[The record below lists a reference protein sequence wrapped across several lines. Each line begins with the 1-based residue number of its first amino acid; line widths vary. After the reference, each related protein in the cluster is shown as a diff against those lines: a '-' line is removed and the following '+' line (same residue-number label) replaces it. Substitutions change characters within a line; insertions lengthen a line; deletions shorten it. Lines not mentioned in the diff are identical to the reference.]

1 MTSRL
6 NGLRPTNTMFTQ
18 NMLGTV
24 VRGMRARLLLTL
36 GSVLLAG
43 LAIGSAVLGPMFE
56 VASTNSYVVT
66 RLNEAPNPLTGLT
79 WEYSPTPAFQGTPDE
94 FVESGVK
101 TVDEH
106 DQGPFLEPQAQVE
119 TPNVTLLDGLGRLL
133 AKDGACD
140 HVVLVEGAC
149 PDEPGEALMLAHDL
163 DFTESAIGDRV
174 TIYHGD
180 QTIETVG
187 PGHTLTDPVATVRI
201 VGTYRAPTDDAD
213 FWFDLERLAS
223 LPPYHPER
231 GAQLSYR
238 PAPLIVD
245 RSTFAALPTSEWVVR
260 LDNRLDVPPD
270 WNSADLATAV
280 SSAEAMKTMSA
291 ADQNGSLASVSINDL
306 PAIAREVHGQQQTA
320 RSSIAPAVLSLVLV
334 ALALLLRLLMAAS
347 EARVPELALASL
359 RGLPSRQMWRL
370 GLSEPLAVIAA
381 AVPVGAVLGPLLAFL
396 LVRWWLVPGLPLPFP
411 AASLWAA
418 LLVVVAAVVVAAFAV
433 GLVLR
438 TTLAGLLA
446 GVRRPAA
453 AGRLALVGQLLLAAV
468 VLSVLA
474 SKLTGSRGGQ
484 PDATD
489 LVLPVLLAVFA
500 GLVATHVIARIATWW
515 TRQRQT
521 TRSLAAFVAARAISR
536 RREGTLVI
544 LPIAAAIAVCVFG
557 AGVYASAAEWRAS
570 VAATRAP
577 AAEVYTSQLDMGQ
590 TLGVSREL
598 DPDGKWLMAVTT
610 LQTTGPA
617 YVVLDATR
625 LTTVASWPDQWTRGT
640 SVEEIQRTLVPPG
653 TVPVLTGTRIGLRM
667 NQDTGVPLTA
677 EMRLVTSRGDSRAIF
692 VGPFG
697 AGEST
702 LSDAAPFCS
711 GGCRLEGISVGG
723 RSAGPTD
730 MRGTLTIGGIVV
742 DGTEDPAAIT
752 DAAWVESPTATS
764 ASSVEST
771 SVEGSSLV
779 VDVDSE
785 GQPGIAQLG
794 AGGIPALP
802 PVVRGYDADVVPPK
816 GAFTGAFG
824 MNVDPRIT
832 SESVPLLGPAGVM
845 IDYSTLTTDRNV
857 PTQENPTYMFVGD
870 DAPESVRQELVGRGM
885 VPTYNLADEKRT
897 LDQSAYALALRLYA
911 VIAVLVLL
919 MALAGLVVSTAVQ
932 LPVRRRDAAALRV
945 VGVRRG
951 TVMSAVAREFA
962 VVLGG
967 AGLAGIAAG
976 SLAQYVVLRTITLGY
991 VEGLATP
998 RLVSAIDWGQVAMW
1012 TVAASVVLGL
1022 AAFVSAS
1029 LTVRGARGSTLRE
1042 TAR

>member
-1 MTSRL
+1 MTPRL
-6 NGLRPTNTMFTQ
+6 TRFRLTNT
-18 NMLGTV
+18 MLGTV
-24 VRGMRARLLLTL
+24 IRGMRARLLLTV
-36 GSVLLAG
+36 GSVLLAS

-79 WEYSPTPAFQGTPDE
+79 WEYHPGPAFHGTSEELVDA
-94 FVESGVK
+94 GVK
-101 TVDEH
+101 AVDAH
-106 DQGPFLEPQAQVE
+106 DEGPFLEPQTQVE
-119 TPNVTLLDGLGRLL
+119 TTTVTLYGGRGRLL

-140 HVVLVEGAC
+140 HVVLVKGEC
-149 PDEPGEALMLAHDL
+149 PDEPGEALLLQHDL
-163 DFTESAIGDRV
+163 DFTETSIGDRV
-174 TIYHGD
+174 TVYHGD
-180 QTIETVG
+180 QSRQVDGFTQ
-187 PGHTLTDPVATVRI
+187 PVTTVRI
-201 VGTYRAPTDDAD
+201 VGTYQAPTDDFD
-213 FWFDLERLAS
+213 YWFDLDRLAS
-223 LPPYHPER
+223 LPPYSPER
-231 GAQLSYR
+231 GPQLPYR

-245 RSTFAALPTSEWVVR
+245 RSTFDAIDPAEWLVR

-270 WNSADLATAV
+270 WSSDDLATAV
-280 SSAEAMKTMSA
+280 ASAEAMKTTSA
-291 ADQNGSLASVSINDL
+291 SDQTGSLTSVSINDL
-306 PAIAREVHGQQQTA
+306 SAIAREVHGQQQTA

-381 AVPVGAVLGPLLAFL
+381 AVPVGAVIGPVLAL
-396 LVRWWLVPGLPLPFP
+396 VLVRWWLVPGLPLPFP

-418 LLVVVAAVVVAAFAV
+418 ALVVIAAVAVAAFAV

-438 TTLAGLLA
+438 TTLSGLLA
-446 GVRRPAA
+446 GVRRPTAS
-453 AGRLALVGQLLLAAV
+453 GRLALVGQLLLAAV

-474 SKLTGSRGGQ
+474 SKLTGGRGGQ

-500 GLVATHVIARIATWW
+500 GLVATKLIGSVATWW
-515 TRQRQT
+515 TRQRRT
-521 TRSLAAFVAARAISR
+521 TRSLAGFVAARAISR

-577 AAEVYTSQLDMGQ
+577 AAEVYTSQLNMGQ
-590 TLGVSREL
+590 TIGVSREL

-610 LQTTGPA
+610 LQTTGPQ
-617 YVVLDATR
+617 YVVLDASR
-625 LTTVASWPDQWTRGT
+625 LANVASWPGQWTKGR
-640 SVEEIQRTLVPPG
+640 SLEEIQQTLVPPG
-653 TVPVLTGTRIGLRM
+653 QVPVVTGTRIGLRM
-667 NQDTGVPLTA
+667 SQDAAPGLTA
-677 EMRLVTSRGDSRAIF
+677 EIRLVTSRGDIRAIY

-697 AGEST
+697 ADEST
-702 LSDAAPFCS
+702 ISVAAPFCAS
-711 GGCRLEGISVGG
+711 GCRLEGLSIGG
-723 RSAGPTD
+723 RSAEPIA
-730 MRGTLTIGGIVV
+730 MRGTLTVAGIVV
-742 DGTEDPAAIT
+742 DGQEDAAAISE
-752 DAAWVESPTATS
+752 AQWVESPTATS
-764 ASSVEST
+764 ASSVSST
-771 SVEGSSLV
+771 ELRGSSLV

-785 GQPGIAQLG
+785 GQQGVAQLG

-802 PVVRGYDADVVPPK
+802 PVVRGYDADVVPPE

-832 SESVPLLGPAGVM
+832 SESLPLLGPAGVL
-845 IDYSTLTTDRNV
+845 IDYSTLTTDRIV
-857 PTQENPTYMFVGD
+857 PTQDNTTYMFANAD
-870 DAPESVRQELVGRGM
+870 TPESVRQELVGRGM
-885 VPTYNLADEKRT
+885 VPTYSLVDEKRT

-911 VIAVLVLL
+911 VIAVLVLV

-991 VEGLATP
+991 VENLSTP
-998 RLVSAIDWGQVAMW
+998 RLVSSIDWSQVAIW
-1012 TVAASVVLGL
+1012 TVAASVVLGV